1 MFINKGFMQTE
12 SWGALD
18 TKIFFKIIKE
28 KLDYESKR
36 TSLPR
41 GKIIDGLVENL
52 KTNALASP

>member
-41 GKIIDGLVENL
+41 GKIIDGLVESNI
-52 KTNALASP
+52 KK

>member
-1 MFINKGFMQTE
+1 MQTE

-41 GKIIDGLVENL
+41 GKIIDG
-52 KTNALASP
+52 NALASP